1 MLEND
6 TDLHFACFQK
16 GRRDIRHRRD
26 RTLHMP
32 FKVFIVKKLIYQY
45 NIDIQISVAYAA
57 HSACNKRKRSDDFDT
72 GSASYP
78 NSGGL
83 VNYGEEEEGVHVEIT
98 QHLGLLESEGYQD
111 SGASRSTQVSSVAS
125 VLVIKF
131 AMWTGREH
139 D

>member
-1 MLEND
+1 MLPEG
-6 TDLHFACFQK
+6 AA
-16 GRRDIRHRRD
+16 RHPASLLPD
-26 RTLHMP
+26 SAYAVQGIHS
-32 FKVFIVKKLIYQY
+32 KKLIHQY

-83 VNYGEEEEGVHVEIT
+83 VNYGEEEGMHVEIT

-111 SGASRSTQVSSVAS
+111 SGASRSTQVSSIATI
-125 VLVIKF
+125 LVINF
-131 AMWTGREH
+131 AMWTRREG